1 MSQKY
6 HNPMKT
12 VTERISHRWGYE
24 VVTRKE
30 KQTKR
35 MNYLGEQLMHLTE
48 QMCQEAAGRT
58 NAEIEQIMKTFTNKC
73 KPFFAESHAD
83 FLIANHIA
91 RRGKPLHSDT
101 ALKKLAK
108 MRGSVCATIIGWKI
122 EDAVVA
128 KLSSS
133 ASIEHNLYY
142 FLRVKYGVTLMNANT
157 YNDVVENI
165 RKYDW
170 DERKLKHWQNF
181 ANKFH
186 TAVIKEAKQR

>member
-6 HNPMKT
+6 HNLMKT
-12 VTERISHRWGYE
+12 VTERISHSWGYE

-30 KQTKR
+30 QQTKR
-35 MNYLGEQLMHLTE
+35 MNYLSEQLMRLTE
-48 QMCQEAAGRT
+48 QMCQEAAGKT

-73 KPFFAESHAD
+73 EPFFAESHAD

-108 MRGSVCATIIGWKI
+108 M
-122 EDAVVA
+122 
-128 KLSSS
+128 SSS

-165 RKYDW
+165 RKYDL